1 MLSLSRKENEL
12 VKAYFAI
19 KFDLS
24 KMVLIESGEFTSC
37 FDCRL
42 TVEKVFKCPVILE
55 VERINFLSK
64 EN

>member
-24 KMVLIESGEFTSC
+24 KMVLIESGEFTNC
-37 FDCRL
+37 FDCDVV
-42 TVEKVFKCPVILE
+42 VERVFRCPVIFKI
-55 VERINFLSK
+55 ERIHFLPK